1 MKHLSQESLLSLI
14 KSKRPSF
21 ATMASA
27 HLPLTAAN
35 VIKCNLVPPE
45 LTGRE
50 VADDL
55 MSFARVLARRW
66 VEQKPNRRKAIEL
79 PPSVDLPLFIFVE
92 RTEANRKLQEDTNV
106 SPFATARPRRTR
118 KIPNSLLDREVYIKK
133 CEEEETKRSMAL
145 DVTHYLQDCLQ
156 DRELDLLDARMETAA
171 QEISDYI
178 VESEI
183 DEQMQLL
190 DARLSKSAL
199 DIGRCVEE
207 EEKAAEREKQ
217 LIECEARLLE
227 AADEIEQRLQV
238 LERGLPVS
246 ANKAEASSFQG

>member
-14 KSKRPSF
+14 KSKRPFF
-21 ATMASA
+21 AAMASA

-55 MSFARVLARRW
+55 MSFARGLARRW

-92 RTEANRKLQEDTNV
+92 RTEANRKLQEDTNL
-106 SPFATARPRRTR
+106 SSFANARPRRTR
-118 KIPNSLLDREVYIKK
+118 KITNSLLDREVYIKR
-133 CEEEETKRSMAL
+133 CEEEETKTNMAL

-156 DRELDLLDARMETAA
+156 DRELDLLDARLEVAA
-171 QEISDYI
+171 QEIQEYI
-178 VESEI
+178 MASEI
-183 DEQMQLL
+183 DEKMQ
-190 DARLSKSAL
+190 RL
-199 DIGRCVEE
+199 
-207 EEKAAEREKQ
+207 
-217 LIECEARLLE
+217 EARLLE
-227 AADEIEQRLQV
+227 AAGEIAR
-238 LERGLPVS
+238 RGRVS
-246 ANKAEASSFQG
+246 NWSTACH

>member
-1 MKHLSQESLLSLI
+1 MKHLSQDSLLSLI
-14 KSKRPSF
+14 KSKRPFF
-21 ATMASA
+21 AAMAFA

-92 RTEANRKLQEDTNV
+92 RTEASRELQEDTNL
-106 SPFATARPRRTR
+106 SSFANARPRRTR
-118 KIPNSLLDREVYIKK
+118 KITNSLLDREVYIKR
-133 CEEEETKRSMAL
+133 CEEEETKTNMAL

-156 DRELDLLDARMETAA
+156 DRELDLLDARLEVAA
-171 QEISDYI
+171 QEIQEYI
-178 VESEI
+178 MESKI
-183 DEQMQLL
+183 DDQMQLL
-190 DARLSKSAL
+190 GARLRKAAL
-199 DIGRCVEE
+199 DIGRCIEK
-207 EEKAAEREKQ
+207 EEKDKENEKQ
-217 LIECEARLLE
+217 MIEFGGAPL
-227 AADEIEQRLQV
+227 
-238 LERGLPVS
+238 GS
-246 ANKAEASSFQG
+246 NG

>member
-1 MKHLSQESLLSLI
+1 MD
-14 KSKRPSF
+14 
-21 ATMASA
+21 SA
-27 HLPLTAAN
+27 DLPLTAAN
-35 VIKCNLVPPE
+35 MIKCNLVPPE

-50 VADDL
+50 IADDL

-92 RTEANRKLQEDTNV
+92 RTEANRKLQEDTNP
-106 SPFATARPRRTR
+106 SSFANARPRRTR
-118 KIPNSLLDREVYIKK
+118 KITNSLLDREVYIKR
-133 CEEEETKRSMAL
+133 CEEEKTKTNMAF

-156 DRELDLLDARMETAA
+156 DRALDLLDARMETAA

-217 LIECEARLLE
+217 LIEMEARLLK
-227 AADEIEQRLQV
+227 AAGEIEHRLQV
-238 LERGLPVS
+238 LGRGLPVS
-246 ANKAEASSFQG
+246 ANKAEGGLW